1 MTSSRSSPTT
11 RSSCKW
17 RERSPRPP
25 ARSIG
30 ADELTRAWLRS
41 VDCFAE
47 WCGPCKRIAPDFAKM
62 SDQDAGAKYIK
73 VDVDDLEDFAAEYSI
88 EAMPTFLVFKDG
100 ELFKRVVGANIAG
113 VQEAINAAKA

>member
-1 MTSSRSSPTT
+1 MVQILSESDDF
-11 RSSCKW
+11 KQ
-17 RERSPRPP
+17 
-25 ARSIG
+25 IL
-30 ADELTRAWLRS
+30 ADNKIVV